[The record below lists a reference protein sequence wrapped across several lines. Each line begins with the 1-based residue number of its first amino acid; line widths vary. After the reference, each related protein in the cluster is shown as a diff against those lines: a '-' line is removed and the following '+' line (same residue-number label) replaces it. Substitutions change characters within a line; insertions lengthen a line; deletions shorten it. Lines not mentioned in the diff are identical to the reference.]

1 MAITF
6 AQTEVYSALL
16 LRTLQNTHQFAS
28 PAVVNTDWEGEITGQ
43 GDTVRL
49 LDVGDPTISTYTPDA
64 DLTVQALTDSEKTL
78 LIDQAKSYAFA
89 IDRVHQR
96 QGGNRASAIFAK
108 AIARAAYKLRDGADL
123 YIAGIQ
129 KTDTLAGNKLGATA
143 VSSADT
149 AYGLIVTLSQKL
161 DENNVPAT
169 DRFAIITPGV
179 YAYLRKDNRFLDA
192 AASNMPTLQTGVVG
206 TTLGMNIL
214 MSNNCAAGAVAGKI
228 CQAGH
233 PYATTWAEQIT
244 DFETTPMERRFA
256 DLAKGLYVYGAK
268 VTNPEG
274 LANAD
279 VTVS

>member
-6 AQTEVYSALL
+6 AQSEIFSAMLL
-16 LRTLQNTHQFAS
+16 TTVEKSHRFGS
-28 PAVVNTDWEGEITGQ
+28 PAVANRDWEGEIRGQ

-49 LDVGDPTISTYTPDA
+49 LDVGDPTVSTYTPDA
-64 DLTVQALTDSEKTL
+64 DLTVGALTDTEKTL

-96 QGGNRASAIFAK
+96 QGGDRSTAIFQK
-108 AIARAAYKLRDGADL
+108 AINRAAYKLADGADS
-123 YIAGIQ
+123 YIAGLQ
-129 KTDTLAGNKLGATA
+129 KTDTLAGNKLGAKT
-143 VSSADT
+143 VNSADT
-149 AYGLIVTLSQKL
+149 AYNLLVDLSQKL
-161 DENNVPAT
+161 DENDVPQ
-169 DRFAIITPGV
+169 DRFFIITPGV

-192 AASNMPTLQTGVVG
+192 SASGKDTLVSGQVG
-206 TTLGMNIL
+206 SVLGGAVL
-214 MSNNCAAGAVAGKI
+214 MSNNCAAGATSGKI
-228 CQAGH
+228 VQAGH
-233 PYATTWAEQIT
+233 SYATTWAEQVT

-279 VTVS
+279 VTVA

>member
-1 MAITF
+1 MTITF

-16 LRTLQNTHQFAS
+16 LTTLKKAAQFGSDAC
-28 PAVVNTDWEGEITGQ
+28 VNHDWEGEIQGQ

-89 IDRVHQR
+89 IDRVHLR
-96 QGGNRASAIFAK
+96 QGGKRSSAIFAK
-108 AIARAAYKLRDGADL
+108 AINRSAYLLRDGADQYL
-123 YIAGIQ
+123 AGIM
-129 KTDTLAGNKLGATA
+129 KTDTLSGSKLGATA

-149 AYGLIVTLSQKL
+149 AYNAIVALSQKL
-161 DENNVPAT
+161 DENNVPGT
-169 DRFAIITPGV
+169 DRFVVVTPGF
-179 YAYLRKDNRFLDA
+179 YAYLRKDNRFISA
-192 AASNMPTLQTGVVG
+192 QNSNMDTLKSGVVG
-206 TTLGMNIL
+206 MTLGMDVL
-214 MSNNCAAGAVAGKI
+214 MSNNCAAGASTGKMV
-228 CQAGH
+228 QAGH
-233 PYATTWAEQIT
+233 NFATTWAEQIV